1 MPPDGGKIEG
11 SRPRLFRSSS
21 RRPPSQTGIQS
32 SHEGSAHA
40 SWVAAFRLK
49 CCYRASLGPCGIHK
63 RNEVAIALLLAVFLR
78 RRQCYLNRG
87 RLSWYGRRM
96 GSAVLAAAN
105 PGWSRNLRV
114 GRGSRESRSLIGH
127 SSPLLVALQNV
138 VNGGGSAAVM
148 PSNTRKGFTLRIAF
162 RNGAPFALRDFGHL
176 SPGLLCTGYGAPAG
190 HPRLMQIRV

>member
-1 MPPDGGKIEG
+1 MK
-11 SRPRLFRSSS
+11 L
-21 RRPPSQTGIQS
+21 GIQS
-32 SHEGSAHA
+32 GHEGSAHA
-40 SWVAAFRLK
+40 SGGAAFRLK

-105 PGWSRNLRV
+105 PSWSRNLRV

-127 SSPLLVALQNV
+127 SSPLLIALQNV

-148 PSNTRKGFTLRIAF
+148 PSNTRKGFTPANSVPQWRSIRLAGF
-162 RNGAPFALRDFGHL
+162 WPSF
-176 SPGLLCTGYGAPAG
+176 SWTPMYGVWSAG
-190 HPRLMQIRV
+190 RASTVNANPRMI